1 MDENIDPIRKTFD
14 LSPSAGK
21 LPLISKIDWEA
32 GYVRSRLRAP
42 HYRLGRAGVLNFAGG
57 KQQVS
62 PEARK
67 VDCKCPAKIPAGA
80 RDQDFFSG
88 EGQRIFHYHAATTAP
103 CFAL

>member
-1 MDENIDPIRKTFD
+1 
-14 LSPSAGK
+14 
-21 LPLISKIDWEA
+21 LPLIGKIDWEA
-32 GYVRSRLRAP
+32 RYIRSRQHAS
-42 HYRLGRAGVLNFAGG
+42 HHRLGRAGVLNFAGG
-57 KQQVS
+57 KQKVG

-67 VDCKCPAKIPAGA
+67 VDCKGAAKIPAGA